1 MINDR
6 LQKKKKQ
13 PKFIHEESFQKNDY
27 TKQVSF
33 DNLFMKICR
42 TGKLEPTFFKLKEVS
57 CRFLHH
63 GDPYLKMG
71 PFKEEQTSEL
81 PYVVVFHD
89 IFSDNE
95 IDELIQEA
103 TPHLTRKRHNNN
115 DRSVKK

>member
-13 PKFIHEESFQKNDY
+13 PKFIHEEPFQRNDY
-27 TKQVSF
+27 QNQVSF

-42 TGKLEPTFFKLKEVS
+42 TGKIEPALIKLKEFS

-71 PFKEEQTSEL
+71 PFKEEQMSVI

-95 IDELIQEA
+95 IDELIREA
-103 TPHLTRKRHNNN
+103 TPFLTRKRHNND
-115 DRSVKK
+115 DRSVIK